1 MENFEF
7 FTPPSSEPS
16 EQKAK
21 SPESPVKDLSGE
33 TSEDKE
39 RLSLPGG
46 FQADIKVS
54 LDTDGNE
61 IKEVD
66 HNGAVLEKELD
77 ADRKKL
83 REYILEINNIGKD
96 FDSVYSYFDD
106 PSGKFSMDEE
116 IGRCLAERE
125 AGKPYEPKF
134 IFPEM
139 EKIDWKALEGKV
151 GALEK
156 IKDKISSEKNKDV
169 REVAKEIISNY
180 QAKMRILLAF
190 RTDDT
195 EEAEEDEKKKAAQ
208 EEAFDQ
214 SVIAYGDIDDRLIA
228 RAQEVYESKL
238 NRDPD
243 KKSDLQNKLEG
254 MEFNAGDL
262 QDYFNIALQELG
274 EDNPFEVVID
284 KGVKVCTVD
293 FNKKKISIPPD
304 REVNGKRLL
313 ELIAHEIGIHAMTSK
328 RNDELFGGLGMGS
341 DWETVQE
348 GFAKLNEEA
357 VKKEIF
363 GADYEGSGSSPYY
376 ILAMAKARESLQK
389 GEDVDILVVYDYIFA
404 LKKKSIEIDEVSLAR
419 YAKKKKIPL
428 ETAADHM
435 ADKDTKAILRRVFRG
450 LYPYYFPKDK
460 AYLEGEEMARK
471 MRSSHM
477 DGYAYE
483 SKADTRILPGLIRLG
498 FFSDIIK
505 TQEARRLKDV
515 SLRVWEKVLKEMMKI
530 DAN

>member
-7 FTPPSSEPS
+7 FTPLSSESP

-21 SPESPVKDLSGE
+21 SPESPVKDLSE
-33 TSEDKE
+33 EALEAEE
-39 RLSLPGG
+39 RLNLPGG
-46 FQADIKVS
+46 FQADIKVPS
-54 LDTDGNE
+54 GADENQ

-66 HNGAVLEKELD
+66 HSGAVLEKELD
-77 ADRKKL
+77 ADRERL
-83 REYILEINNIGKD
+83 MEYISEINSIGKD

-106 PSGKFSMDEE
+106 PSGKYSMDEE

-134 IFPEM
+134 TFPKM
-139 EKIDWKALEGKV
+139 EEIDWEALESKV
-151 GALEK
+151 DALEK
-156 IKDKISSEKNKDV
+156 VKDEISSEKNEDV

-180 QAKMRILLAF
+180 QAKMRILLAL
-190 RTDDT
+190 RKDDK
-195 EEAEEDEKKKAAQ
+195 EETEEDEEEKAAQ
-208 EEAFDQ
+208 KEAFDQ

-228 RAQEVYESKL
+228 RAQEIYESRL

-254 MEFNAGDL
+254 MEFNASDL
-262 QDYFNIALQELG
+262 QDYFNIALRELG
-274 EDNPFEVVID
+274 DDNPFEVVID

-313 ELIAHEIGIHAMTSK
+313 ELIAHEIGIHAMTNK

-341 DWETVQE
+341 EWETVQE

-357 VKKEIF
+357 VKKEVF
-363 GADYEGSGSSPYY
+363 GADYEGSGTSPYY
-376 ILAMAKARESLQK
+376 ILAMSKARESLQK
-389 GEDVDILVVYDYIFA
+389 GEDVDILAVYDYIFN
-404 LKKKSIEIDEVSLAR
+404 LKKKSIEIDEVSLIR

-450 LYPYYFPKDK
+450 LYPYYF
-460 AYLEGEEMARK
+460 
-471 MRSSHM
+471 
-477 DGYAYE
+477 
-483 SKADTRILPGLIRLG
+483 
-498 FFSDIIK
+498 
-505 TQEARRLKDV
+505 
-515 SLRVWEKVLKEMMKI
+515 
-530 DAN
+530 